1 MMREG
6 PVIMM
11 HKLMDHLTTNL
22 MHRGR
27 PGNTFNCT
35 RRQDNNNCKNI
46 TLDIDAS
53 EVIAN
58 KADTQWTYK
67 GNKGYMPMVGH
78 SPNRT
83 NCCHRL

>member
-22 MHRGR
+22 MHRGI

-35 RRQDNNNCKNI
+35 RRQDNNN
-46 TLDIDAS
+46 
-53 EVIAN
+53 
-58 KADTQWTYK
+58 Y
-67 GNKGYMPMVGH
+67 
-78 SPNRT
+78 
-83 NCCHRL
+83 